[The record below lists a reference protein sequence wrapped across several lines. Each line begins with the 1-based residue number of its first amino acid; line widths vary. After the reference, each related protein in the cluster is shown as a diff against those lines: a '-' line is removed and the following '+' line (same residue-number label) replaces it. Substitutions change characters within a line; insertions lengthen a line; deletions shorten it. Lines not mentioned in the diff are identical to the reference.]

1 MVSSG
6 LVLTLVLKEDELLFN
21 LGDTCEPNIQH
32 RSLVYLPAAGN
43 LDHWEKVLSAAKMT
57 FFRTT
62 AISSIFLVG
71 KPWFLMKVQ
80 EAVEGLKVCIL
91 KRRSKSGYVGNC
103 WPNDGIVKVN
113 EYKVTFV

>member
-1 MVSSG
+1 
-6 LVLTLVLKEDELLFN
+6 
-21 LGDTCEPNIQH
+21 
-32 RSLVYLPAAGN
+32 
-43 LDHWEKVLSAAKMT
+43 
-57 FFRTT
+57 
-62 AISSIFLVG
+62 
-71 KPWFLMKVQ
+71 MKVQ